1 MYLYR
6 YADLYNNVAEKKKS
20 NLFFHDIEMQV
31 QTMSRQ
37 DNNNNQVSSKLG
49 EKSIFVE

>member
-1 MYLYR
+1 MYFYR
-6 YADLYNNVAEKKKS
+6 YADLYNNVAEKKIQF
-20 NLFFHDIEMQV
+20 FFHDIEMQV